1 MGEFAGFDLDRSTE
15 RAWSAFQ
22 ARLAD
27 RVADLSDDEIVVVEV
42 GSVVDQDAEGAAPYV
57 QFCAWGDTRVRCEVS
72 SNEYLDP
79 HVRIDRA
86 GVDTIVELGWSAPTA
101 RRDEDAGEGS
111 SNFFLDAERVEGDR
125 LAVMTT
131 RVLRDIFGVA
141 HPAFLVT
148 DDLAP
153 ETSPAPPEPPV
164 EAPATFPRDREHL
177 QELVDAALTPF
188 FGHEPSHDEDDD
200 IPVVSGSAM
209 VFVRVLEEAPIVQ
222 LFCPLVREVGDRD
235 RAAFE
240 VSVLNRDQRFLK
252 FVLAGDDVM
261 VHMYLPA
268 YPFAPEHLRAMLALM
283 SSSVDT
289 LDDDLVA
296 RVGGRRMFEATDDEE
311 PGEPEEAGGQPA
323 AGEEDPGSDTDA
335 IHPAMLTLLQLD
347 ADSPGSLT
355 PELAAS
361 VCGMD
366 RDLILELIT
375 WNSDQEIAW
384 REARDE
390 AILRGDAEE
399 AEVCGQE
406 MSHAEQAVNLLRR
419 ALRLVVERQLG
430 RDLVD
435 QGYVVAR
442 RNRRGS
448 LPEKDPALPGLDTDE
463 EPGLFDGPED
473 VT

>member
-1 MGEFAGFDLDRSTE
+1 M
-15 RAWSAFQ
+15 
-22 ARLAD
+22 
-27 RVADLSDDEIVVVEV
+27 
-42 GSVVDQDAEGAAPYV
+42 
-57 QFCAWGDTRVRCEVS
+57 
-72 SNEYLDP
+72 
-79 HVRIDRA
+79 
-86 GVDTIVELGWSAPTA
+86 
-101 RRDEDAGEGS
+101 
-111 SNFFLDAERVEGDR
+111 
-125 LAVMTT
+125 
-131 RVLRDIFGVA
+131 
-141 HPAFLVT
+141 
-148 DDLAP
+148 
-153 ETSPAPPEPPV
+153 PPEPSV
-164 EAPATFPRDREHL
+164 EAPATFPRDHEHL
-177 QELVDAALTPF
+177 KELVDAALTPF

-200 IPVVSGSAM
+200 IPVLSGSAM

-283 SSSVDT
+283 SSSVDS

-296 RVGGRRMFEATDDEE
+296 RVGGRRMFETTDDEA
-311 PGEPEEAGGQPA
+311 GEPDAADVEPA
-323 AGEEDPGSDTDA
+323 ADEDPESETDA

-347 ADSPGSLT
+347 AESPGSLT

-361 VCGMD
+361 VCAMD

-375 WNSDQEIAW
+375 WNSEQEIAW

-390 AILRGDAEE
+390 AFLRGDSEE

-406 MSHAEQAVNLLRR
+406 ISHAEQAVNLLRR

-430 RDLVD
+430 RDLLD

-448 LPEKDPALPGLDTDE
+448 RPERDAALPGLDTGD
-463 EPGLFDGPED
+463 EPGLFDGPDD
-473 VT
+473 VV